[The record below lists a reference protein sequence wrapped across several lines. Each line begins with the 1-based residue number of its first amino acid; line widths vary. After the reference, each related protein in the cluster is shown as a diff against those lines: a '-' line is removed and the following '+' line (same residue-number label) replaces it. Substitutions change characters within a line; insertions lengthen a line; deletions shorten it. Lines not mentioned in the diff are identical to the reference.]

1 MNDTCRIKKN
11 QFWFEISCIDC
22 ILKAC
27 YEDMLDSSFKK
38 PKDKL
43 NLACSVTDILCR
55 YGFMMYG

>member
-27 YEDMLDSSFKK
+27 YEDILESSLTKIELGQSGIFYVHSFF
-38 PKDKL
+38 L
-43 NLACSVTDILCR
+43 
-55 YGFMMYG
+55 